1 MLKGAYQMLNI
12 KIKKLSEKAVLPE
25 YQTSGAAGMDLCAC
39 VEEVTVIA
47 PSERKL
53 IPTGLAMAL
62 PQGYG
67 AFIYARSGLASKK
80 GITLPNCVGV
90 IDSDYRGEIKVALV
104 NISDEPFEINCGDR
118 IAQMVITKVEQAT
131 LSLTDELDSTERAG
145 GGFGSTGV

>member
-1 MLKGAYQMLNI
+1 MINI
-12 KIKKLSEKAVLPE
+12 KVKKLAENACLPE

-39 VEEVTVIA
+39 VPETVTLA

-53 IPTGLAMAL
+53 IPTGFAMAL
-62 PQGYG
+62 PEGYA

-90 IDSDYRGEIKVALV
+90 IDSDYRGEIKVSLI
-104 NISDEPFEINCGDR
+104 NISDEPFQINTGDR

-131 LSLTDELDSTERAG
+131 LSLADELENTERAG